1 LQIFL
6 YLRKLILKNIVT
18 EKLTSF
24 DAVILKRKGITE
36 KMLAKQLSAFKTGF
50 PPAALVKAA
59 TVLNGGIISF
69 SQADVKKYARF
80 YDDISTLYDII
91 KFVPASGAATRMFKS
106 LFAYCDELRVAI
118 EQPAP
123 TGEAKEF
130 FEHLKEFPFYNELQ
144 KYLFAKSTKTTTVT
158 KSAKMAK
165 SEKSTRA
172 GHFEMLNTLLATK
185 NGLGYGSLPK
195 ALLLFH
201 FNGKTPVMALEEHLV
216 EGAQYAASKGKCKIH
231 FTVSPE
237 YLPLFKKKIKEVLP
251 YYEKKYNTKYNIS
264 YSIQSPATD
273 TVAVTTDN
281 KIFRDEKGQIV
292 FRPGGHG
299 ALIEN
304 VNALNADIVFIKNI
318 DNITTEKKRGE
329 TVLYKKLIGGYLIAV
344 KDTVH
349 SFLADLNS
357 KKFSRDDLVAIET
370 FAESVFIDRPK
381 EYGKYSFAQKKT
393 YWKNVLNRPVRVCGM
408 VKNEG
413 EPGGGPFF
421 VYNGD
426 GANGKNT
433 DSDNLTSLQI
443 VETPQIDLKKP
454 KQKAIL
460 KQSTHFNPTDL
471 ACWLKDYRGK
481 KFDLTK
487 FVNSQTAFITEKSI
501 KGNTIKAMELPGL
514 WNGAMAKWI
523 TIFVEIPVSVFTP
536 VKTIVDLLKKP
547 HR

>member
-1 LQIFL
+1 
-6 YLRKLILKNIVT
+6 
-18 EKLTSF
+18 
-24 DAVILKRKGITE
+24 
-36 KMLAKQLSAFKTGF
+36 MLAKQISAFKTGF
-50 PPAALVKAA
+50 PPAALTKAA
-59 TVLNGGIISF
+59 TIPNGGIISF
-69 SQADVKKYARF
+69 SQADIKKYVRF
-80 YDDISTLYDII
+80 YDGISVLYDIT

-106 LFAYCDELRVAI
+106 LFAYRGELRTTT
-118 EQPAP
+118 EYFAP

-130 FEHLKEFPFYNELQ
+130 FEHLKEFPFYSELQ
-144 KYLFAKSTKTTTVT
+144 KYLPAA
-158 KSAKMAK
+158 KSAKTA
-165 SEKSTRA
+165 SHLEI
-172 GHFEMLNTLLATK
+172 LNALLETK

-201 FNGKTPVMALEEHLV
+201 FNGKKPVTALEEHLV
-216 EGAQYAASKGKCKIH
+216 EGVQYAAGNGKCKIH

-237 YLPLFKKKIKEVLP
+237 HLPLFKKKIKEVLP
-251 YYEKKYNTKYNIS
+251 YCEKKYKTKYKIS

-273 TVAVTTDN
+273 TVAVTLDN
-281 KIFRDEKGQIV
+281 KIFRDEKEQIV

-304 VNALNADIVFIKNI
+304 VNALDTDIVFIKNI
-318 DNITTEKKRGE
+318 DNITTEKKCGTSVR
-329 TVLYKKLIGGYLIAV
+329 YKKLIGGYLIAV

-357 KKFSRDDLVAIET
+357 KKFSQDDLVAIEA
-370 FAESVFIDRPK
+370 FAKSVSIDCPK
-381 EYGKYSFAQKKT
+381 EYEKYSFARKKT
-393 YWKNVLNRPVRVCGM
+393 YWKNALNRPVRVCGM

-421 VYNGD
+421 VCD
-426 GANGKNT
+426 GGGT
-433 DSDNLTSLQI
+433 TSSRNLITLQI
-443 VETPQIDLKKP
+443 VETPQIDLKDP

-460 KQSTHFNPTDL
+460 RQSTHFNPADL

-487 FVNSQTAFITEKSI
+487 FVNPQTAFITEKSI
-501 KGNTIKAMELPGL
+501 KGKTIKAMELPGL

-523 TIFVEIPVSVFTP
+523 TIFVETPVSVFTP
-536 VKTIVDLLKKP
+536 VKTVVDLLKEP